1 MLFLLAHHRHLQQAA
16 HAPPL
21 WQAAIG
27 CLIAAFLLCALHAAW
42 KRARGT
48 RKARRTAR
56 PAYDPY
62 PPAGRPSR
70 GRR

>member
-1 MLFLLAHHRHLQQAA
+1 MLFLLAHHHHHVQQ
-16 HAPPL
+16 APPL

-27 CLIAAFLLCALHAAW
+27 CLITAFLLCALHAAG
-42 KRARGT
+42 KRARDA